1 MDAHL
6 LDKIVNNDAR
16 LQKAISRLN
25 GKQSNDVILTLRDA
39 DIVRLVRGIT
49 INRAIKY
56 LAKNQADK
64 QVKKAL
70 IELAR
75 HKDTIDGVDF
85 MFNTGFGL

>member
-1 MDAHL
+1 M
-6 LDKIVNNDAR
+6 NNDAR
-16 LQKAISRLN
+16 LEKAISRLN
-25 GKQSNDVILTLRDA
+25 GKQSNDVILTLKNA
-39 DIVRLVRGIT
+39 DIARLARGVT
-49 INRAIKY
+49 INRAIKE

>member
-1 MDAHL
+1 M
-6 LDKIVNNDAR
+6 NNDAR
-16 LQKAISRLN
+16 LEKAISRLN

-39 DIVRLVRGIT
+39 DIVRLARGVT
-49 INRAIKY
+49 INRAIKE

-75 HKDTIDGVDF
+75 HKDTIEGVDF

>member
-1 MDAHL
+1 M
-6 LDKIVNNDAR
+6 NNTR

-39 DIVRLVRGIT
+39 DIVRLARGVT
-49 INRAIKY
+49 INRAIKD

>member
-1 MDAHL
+1 M
-6 LDKIVNNDAR
+6 NNTR

-39 DIVRLVRGIT
+39 DIARLARNIT
-49 INRAIKY
+49 INRAIKD

-70 IELAR
+70 IELSR

>member
-1 MDAHL
+1 M
-6 LDKIVNNDAR
+6 NNDTR
-16 LQKAISRLN
+16 LEKAISRLN

-39 DIVRLVRGIT
+39 DIVRLARGVT
-49 INRAIKY
+49 INRAIKE

-75 HKDTIDGVDF
+75 HDNTIDGVDF

>member
-1 MDAHL
+1 MSDT
-6 LDKIVNNDAR
+6 R

-39 DIVRLVRGIT
+39 DIVRLARGVT
-49 INRAIKY
+49 INRAIKE

>member
-1 MDAHL
+1 M
-6 LDKIVNNDAR
+6 NNDAR
-16 LQKAISRLN
+16 LEKAISRLN
-25 GKQSNDVILTLRDA
+25 GKQSSDVVMTLKDA
-39 DIVRLVRGIT
+39 DIARLARGVT
-49 INRAIKY
+49 INRAIKD

>member
-1 MDAHL
+1 MSDT
-6 LDKIVNNDAR
+6 R

-25 GKQSNDVILTLRDA
+25 GKQSSDVILTLRDA
-39 DIVRLVRGIT
+39 DIARLARNIT
-49 INRAIKY
+49 INRAIKD
-56 LAKNQADK
+56 LSKNQDDK

>member
-1 MDAHL
+1 MSDT
-6 LDKIVNNDAR
+6 R

-25 GKQSNDVILTLRDA
+25 NKQSSDVILTLRDA
-39 DIVRLVRGIT
+39 DIARLARNIT
-49 INRAIKY
+49 INRAIKD

>member
-1 MDAHL
+1 M
-6 LDKIVNNDAR
+6 NNTR

-39 DIVRLVRGIT
+39 DIVRLARGVT
-49 INRAIKY
+49 INRAIKE

>member
-1 MDAHL
+1 MSDT
-6 LDKIVNNDAR
+6 R

-25 GKQSNDVILTLRDA
+25 GKQSNDVILTLKNA
-39 DIVRLVRGIT
+39 DIARLARGVT
-49 INRAIKY
+49 INRAIKD
-56 LAKNQADK
+56 LAKKAPDK

-75 HKDTIDGVDF
+75 HDNTIQGVDF

>member
-1 MDAHL
+1 MSDT
-6 LDKIVNNDAR
+6 R

-25 GKQSNDVILTLRDA
+25 GKQSSDVILTLRDA
-39 DIVRLVRGIT
+39 DIARLARNIT
-49 INRAIKY
+49 INRAIKD

>member
-1 MDAHL
+1 M
-6 LDKIVNNDAR
+6 NNTR
-16 LQKAISRLN
+16 LQQAISRLS
-25 GKQSNDVILTLRDA
+25 GKQSNDVILALKNA
-39 DIVRLVRGIT
+39 DIARLTRNIT
-49 INRAIKY
+49 INRAIKD
-56 LAKNQADK
+56 LAKNQTDK

>member
-1 MDAHL
+1 MS
-6 LDKIVNNDAR
+6 NDTR
-16 LQKAISRLN
+16 LEKAISRLN

-39 DIVRLVRGIT
+39 DIVRLARNIT
-49 INRAIKY
+49 INRAIKD